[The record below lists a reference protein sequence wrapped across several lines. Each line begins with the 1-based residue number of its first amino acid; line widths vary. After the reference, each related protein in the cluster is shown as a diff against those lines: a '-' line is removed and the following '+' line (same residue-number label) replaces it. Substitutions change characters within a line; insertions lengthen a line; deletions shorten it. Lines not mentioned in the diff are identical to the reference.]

1 MGFRNIFI
9 RFWQA
14 INKVF
19 MKIRVGKRGTI
30 VIPKSIREKLGI
42 EEGAV
47 LELEVV
53 EGGLLLK
60 VGDLWQELRKRG
72 RNVKFDVDA
81 FERELDEAE
90 EDWLNFSTKQA
101 K

>member
-1 MGFRNIFI
+1 MSFRNIFI

-53 EGGLLLK
+53 MEG
-60 VGDLWQELRKRG
+60 
-72 RNVKFDVDA
+72 
-81 FERELDEAE
+81 
-90 EDWLNFSTKQA
+90 FS
-101 K
+101 

>member
-1 MGFRNIFI
+1 
-9 RFWQA
+9 
-14 INKVF
+14 

-90 EDWLNFSTKQA
+90 EDWLKRRIQGSS
-101 K
+101 

>member
-1 MGFRNIFI
+1 
-9 RFWQA
+9 
-14 INKVF
+14 

-60 VGDLWQELRKRG
+60 VVDLWQELRKRG
-72 RNVKFDVDA
+72 RNVEFDVNA

-90 EDWLNFSTKQA
+90 ENWLKRRKIQN
-101 K
+101 

>member
-1 MGFRNIFI
+1 
-9 RFWQA
+9 
-14 INKVF
+14 

-60 VGDLWQELRKRG
+60 VGDLWQELRERG
-72 RNVKFDVDA
+72 RNVEFDVDA
-81 FERELDEAE
+81 F
-90 EDWLNFSTKQA
+90 
-101 K
+101 